1 MLKVKQFV
9 FNMFAENTF
18 VVSDSD
24 SREAVVVDPGMF
36 TQDAEPVE
44 SPQRPVQTILYQR
57 ASSHLFEQGF

>member
-36 TQDAEPVE
+36 TQAERKE
-44 SPQRPVQTILYQR
+44 IGR
-57 ASSHLFEQGF
+57 AHV